1 MVEALLVL
9 AGVFFGI
16 GISVLIRHKNFVGT
30 LRIDQSDWGDSPYMF
45 LDLDRP
51 VNQFRKKRFV
61 FLWIENKNYI
71 SHK

>member
-16 GISVLIRHKNFVGT
+16 GISILIRHKHFVGT
-30 LRIDQSDWGDSPYMF
+30 LRIDQSDPSDTPYLF

-51 VNQFRKKRFV
+51 VGSFRKRRFV
-61 FLWIENKNYI
+61 FLWVENKNYI

>member
-9 AGVFFGI
+9 AGMFFGI
-16 GISVLIRHKNFVGT
+16 GIAVIVRHKRFVGT
-30 LRIDQSDWGDSPYMF
+30 LRIDQSDPSETPYLF

-51 VNQFRKKRFV
+51 VSKFRKKRFV
-61 FLWIENKNYI
+61 FVWVEDKDFI